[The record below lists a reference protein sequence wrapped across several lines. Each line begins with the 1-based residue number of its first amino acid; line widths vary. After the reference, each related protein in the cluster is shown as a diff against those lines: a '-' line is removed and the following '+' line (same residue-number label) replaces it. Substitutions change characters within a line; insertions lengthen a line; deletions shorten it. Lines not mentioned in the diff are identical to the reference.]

1 MEVVAMNLPV
11 EEIDKYTQMFNTMDK
26 DNDGNLT
33 LEELK
38 EGFRINGQP
47 ENLCL
52 MEKGEQSTFPGF
64 PRIISVTISAVPSAI
79 VSPFPSCPVA
89 IKTFGRSGIKPITGF
104 PSGTEIGKAF
114 VSVRSR

>member
-47 ENLCL
+47 V
-52 MEKGEQSTFPGF
+52 MEEEIKMLLEAVSAS
-64 PRIISVTISAVPSAI
+64 IIIRYSY
-79 VSPFPSCPVA
+79 
-89 IKTFGRSGIKPITGF
+89 KMY
-104 PSGTEIGKAF
+104 
-114 VSVRSR
+114 

>member
-26 DNDGNLT
+26 DNDGNLS

-47 ENLCL
+47 VPEEEIKMLL
-52 MEKGEQSTFPGF
+52 EAVSAS
-64 PRIISVTISAVPSAI
+64 IIIRYS
-79 VSPFPSCPVA
+79 
-89 IKTFGRSGIKPITGF
+89 
-104 PSGTEIGKAF
+104 
-114 VSVRSR
+114 

>member
-1 MEVVAMNLPV
+1 MNLPV

-26 DNDGNLT
+26 DNDGNLS

-104 PSGTEIGKAF
+104 PSGMYGRCPILIC
-114 VSVRSR
+114 VL